1 MKNKQKRKRI
11 NISRHA
17 IERAMGRG
25 INHEQIRICVLY
37 GEKIY
42 CTGKVF
48 YFMSAKCLRKV
59 RKIFGAYLDRLEGL
73 VVLANHTPRT
83 IDVVTVYKDKQAI
96 RVIKKKKNY
105 KQKEKTLCKV

>member
-17 IERAMGRG
+17 IEKAMGRG

-37 GEKIY
+37 GEKLY
-42 CTGKVF
+42 RTGKVF

-83 IDVVTVYKDKQAI
+83 IYVVTVYKDKQAI
-96 RVIKKKKNY
+96 RVNKKKKNY